1 VFFWRRAKQAVFR
14 ATPLCE
20 TKKSGAALAF
30 RLCLSPHSKKF
41 SPSIV
46 FFRYFR
52 VFCGQ
57 KLQVIGVTIIAW
69 AICALLG
76 FTAQAQVEAVWLTH
90 RAPSPEKI
98 VINWKSVA
106 PGPSRVRYGSDATCS
121 QEVRVEGERTL
132 HHVEIPTPQRGS
144 NIFYCVETG
153 GQKSETLC
161 FQTCP
166 ENTIRI
172 AVVGDWGYATHPDL
186 TALKADRPHMLMTVG
201 DNVAHITNPKQAGDK
216 TYIQP
221 YLELLKSEASFF
233 ASTPFMPILGNHDKQ
248 VGPRVNKKPDSSS
261 EVYDIDAT
269 AYLSVFAL
277 PGAGWK
283 WAFTIPQ
290 ADVTFLAL
298 DLHHLSDFGT
308 TFQTS
313 HDHRRGS
320 EQFQWYDEQTAKTKS
335 GFVVTLINAESRCRS
350 LEQGAWHEMF
360 SRGTILITGFGYYA
374 ERAVE
379 QNGLPYYNTCV
390 AKPGTVYRDAKAVVC
405 EPVSSYMLLTFDCAA
420 GTLTAALKQLDGS
433 VIDTHV
439 YRKRSAK

>member
-1 VFFWRRAKQAVFR
+1 V
-14 ATPLCE
+14 
-20 TKKSGAALAF
+20 
-30 RLCLSPHSKKF
+30 
-41 SPSIV
+41 SIIN
-46 FFRYFR
+46 
-52 VFCGQ
+52 
-57 KLQVIGVTIIAW
+57 KAIIA
-69 AICALLG
+69 CAVWTLLG
-76 FTAQAQVEAVWLTH
+76 GSAYAQVEAVWLTH
-90 RAPSPEKI
+90 RAPSPDKT
-98 VINWKSVA
+98 VVNWKSVT
-106 PGPSRVRYGSDATCS
+106 PGPSRVCYGADAACS
-121 QEVRVEGERTL
+121 QEVRIDGERIL
-132 HHVEIPTPQRGS
+132 HHVEIPTPLRGS
-144 NIFYCVETG
+144 NIFYRVETG

-166 ENTIRI
+166 EDNVRI
-172 AVVGDWGYATHPDL
+172 AVVGDWGYSNRPDL
-186 TALKADRPHMLMTVG
+186 AALKADKPHMLTTVG

-248 VGPRVNKKPDSSS
+248 VGPRVNKKPGSSS

-277 PGAGWK
+277 PGAGWT
-283 WAFTIPQ
+283 WTFTIPQ

-320 EQFQWYDEQTAKTKS
+320 EQFQWYDEQTAKATS

-360 SRGTILITGFGYYA
+360 SRGTMLITGFGYYA

-379 QNGLPYYNTCV
+379 QNSLPYYNTCV
-390 AKPGTVYRDAKAVVC
+390 AKPGTLYRDAKAVVC
-405 EPVSSYMLLTFDCAA
+405 EPVSSYMLLTFDRTA
-420 GTLTAALKQLDGS
+420 GTLTAALKRLDGS
-433 VIDTHV
+433 VIDKQV
-439 YRKRSAK
+439 YRKRRGL